1 MTEEKQSAHIDSL
14 LNGSDK
20 REQLINRIQNIYEK
34 YGQSIDNSAFMELI
48 GLLEREEFCLGWIR
62 TNLWRT
68 GCYSEDNEHD
78 VLQDTRLALWQSII
92 DGKAVDNF
100 AYYAFGVYKIKTLDL
115 IRKVSKNRVKVSFVS
130 IDEPIGDDGKQT
142 IGDTISTRTD
152 DPLEEEE
159 KRNLYSDVFRYYCFA
174 FMNSDAYPPR
184 CLALFYARVLPHLL
198 EEIPNTKA
206 TSAKWAFER
215 MGIHSVANL
224 THDSEKTIQ
233 KDINRDLVWGRGYM
247 RQLNEEISI
256 MGKSVVLRDVIYT
269 SVYDKGKIEDWADYM
284 HKVTRK
290 DAVKL
295 IQSDKDL
302 LDMIKSYVSSDS
314 ILKKFFNIKEGNS
327 R

>member
-1 MTEEKQSAHIDSL
+1 MTEEKQLAHIDLL
-14 LNGSDK
+14 LNRSDK
-20 REQLINRIQNIYEK
+20 REQLIKRIQNIYEK
-34 YGQSIDNSAFMELI
+34 YGQSIDNSAFTELI
-48 GLLEREEFCLGWIR
+48 GLLEREDFCLGWIR

-78 VLQDTRLALWQSII
+78 VLQDARIVLWQSII

-100 AYYAFGVYKIKTLDL
+100 AYYAFGVYKIKALDL
-115 IRKVSKNRVKVSFVS
+115 IRKVSKNRAKVSLVS

-142 IGDTISTRTD
+142 ICDTIPAQFYDSF
-152 DPLEEEE
+152 EEDE
-159 KRNLYSDVFRYYCFA
+159 KRKLYSEVFRYYCFA

-198 EEIPNTKA
+198 EEIPYTKA
-206 TSAKWAFER
+206 ASAKWAFER
-215 MGIHSVANL
+215 MGTQSVANL
-224 THDSEKTIQ
+224 THDSEKIIQ
-233 KDINRDLVWGRGYM
+233 KDITRDLAWGPGYM
-247 RQLNEEISI
+247 HQLDEDVSI
-256 MGKSVVLRDVIYT
+256 MGKSIVLRDVIFT
-269 SVYDKGKIEDWADYM
+269 AVYDKGKIEDWADYM

-302 LDMIKSYVSSDS
+302 LDMVKAYVSSDS